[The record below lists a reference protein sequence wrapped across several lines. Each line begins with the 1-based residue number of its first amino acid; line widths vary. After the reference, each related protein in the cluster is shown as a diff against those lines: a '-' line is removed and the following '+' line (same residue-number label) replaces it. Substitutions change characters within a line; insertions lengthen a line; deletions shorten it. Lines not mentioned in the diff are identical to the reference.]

1 MDRDRDHKDKDKDA
15 DKGTEIEILEQEKKY
30 SPTRPRRSSSGSSSS
45 SSSSGWLAG
54 LEGLRGFGVAFVFVL
69 GVLLAVVL
77 RRWAQDFVLD
87 SAAVYGP
94 QEKITIR

>member
-1 MDRDRDHKDKDKDA
+1 MERDRDHKDKDKDA

-45 SSSSGWLAG
+45 SSSGWLAG

-87 SAAVYGP
+87 PAAVYGA